1 MSNRTNQDDLIP
13 SGRYYS
19 LKRRLTAGLS
29 IYAILLTLGVLA
41 NDFVVNES
49 AEHLA
54 WEALLN
60 AELEHFLNRKAQEP
74 DYPWPETETLQLFAL
89 NPLTDADNP
98 LMALSQGVHDEILH
112 DDREKVILLR
122 DVDNQRFVVAL
133 DISDLEGREA
143 RLRLIIF
150 ASAFF
155 LVILLICT
163 AAWGAGR
170 LVRPLSQLADQL
182 AKLDPEKS
190 HQRVTLADNATT
202 EIALITQSVNR
213 YIEKN
218 AAFIERE
225 QSFVQVSSHELRTPI
240 AIIAGAAELALNED
254 NVPDVVRRRLQRILV
269 TTNDTNELVS
279 MLLALAKDP
288 ERLIHSCEPIDLSLL
303 IPDVVTDHEH
313 LAEGKQIG
321 IIKGNLVP
329 VRIHAPLPLVK
340 SAIGNLL
347 RNAIENTHHG
357 DVVISLNAQGDV
369 IIEDEGQGLTEEQV
383 SALYS
388 RLARGEGLH
397 GGGIGL
403 KLIARLCEHLGWSL
417 SVDSK
422 SGEGSRMTLKFH
434 SEILHNQVDRV

>member
-1 MSNRTNQDDLIP
+1 MNKSVTQGEVIEP
-13 SGRYYS
+13 GRYYS
-19 LKRRLTAGLS
+19 LKRRLTMGLS
-29 IYAILLTLGVLA
+29 VYAILLTLGVLA
-41 NDFVVNES
+41 NDFIVNES

-60 AELEHFLNRKAQEP
+60 AELEHFLNRKEQEP

-89 NPLTDADNP
+89 NPLTDAANP
-98 LMALSQGVHDEILH
+98 LMALPQGVHDEIPH
-112 DDREKVILLR
+112 EGREKVILLR

-170 LVRPLSQLADQL
+170 LVRPLSHLADQL
-182 AKLDPEKS
+182 AGLDPEKS
-190 HQRVTLADNATT
+190 HQRVSLADNATS

-225 QSFVQVSSHELRTPI
+225 KSFVQVASHELRTPI
-240 AIIAGAAELALNED
+240 AIIAGAAELAMNEEKLPEA
-254 NVPDVVRRRLQRILV
+254 VSRRLQRILV

-288 ERLIHSCEPIDLSLL
+288 GSLINSCEEIDLSLL
-303 IPDVVTDHEH
+303 IPNIVLDHEH
-313 LAEGKQIG
+313 LAQGKEVRVSI
-321 IIKGNLVP
+321 GNLTP
-329 VRIHAPLPLVK
+329 VKVVAPLQLVK

-347 RNAIENTHHG
+347 RNAIEQTHYG
-357 DVVISLNAQGDV
+357 DVVISLSSLGNV
-369 IIEDEGQGLTEEQV
+369 VIEDQGVGLTDDQI

-388 RLARGEGLH
+388 KLARGEGLH

-417 SVDSK
+417 AVESK
-422 SGEGSRMTLKFH
+422 SGEGSRMTLSFH
-434 SEILHNQVDRV
+434 TEVASSPAQP